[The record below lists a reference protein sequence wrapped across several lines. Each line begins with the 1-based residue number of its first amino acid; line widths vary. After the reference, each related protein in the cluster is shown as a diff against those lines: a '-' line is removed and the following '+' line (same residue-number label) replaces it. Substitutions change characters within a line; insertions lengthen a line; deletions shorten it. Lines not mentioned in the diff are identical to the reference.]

1 MRANLINERKARSL
15 TQNDVARLLG
25 VTLRHYK
32 GIEAGTTD
40 GSVKVWKHLAHMF
53 STTIDRLLE
62 QPDETS
68 PSRL

>member
-1 MRANLINERKARSL
+1 MRANLIEERKAQNM
-15 TQNDVARLLG
+15 TQNEVARLIG
-25 VTLRHYK
+25 VSLRHYK
-32 GIEAGTTD
+32 GLEAGTTD
-40 GSVKVWKHLAHMF
+40 GSVKIWKHLANIF